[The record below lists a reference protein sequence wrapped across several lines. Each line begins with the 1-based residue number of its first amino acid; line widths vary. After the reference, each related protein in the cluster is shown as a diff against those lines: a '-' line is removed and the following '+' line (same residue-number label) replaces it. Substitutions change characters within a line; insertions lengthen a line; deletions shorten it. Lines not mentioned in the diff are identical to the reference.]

1 MVGDCLRLVSKR
13 VEEVIILVFLF
24 QLVGCSLDTVKDTSD
39 FVLADRRA
47 AEKLNKWDFE
57 GRIAVILKDDSWSGS
72 LNWAQNS
79 ERGIIK
85 ISGPFGQGGL
95 EINVKAGNLSINDGE
110 SVVEY
115 SDQDEES
122 IVNELG
128 FYVPIRSLVY
138 WVRGLADPDID
149 LIEIDQGFMQSGWQV
164 LFKAMQE
171 TEVGLMPH
179 KVFLTNEVVR
189 LKLIVD
195 QWVINE

>member
-1 MVGDCLRLVSKR
+1 MVGDCLRLVSKC
-13 VEEVIILVFLF
+13 VERTIILVFLI
-24 QLVGCSLDTVKDTSD
+24 QLVGCTLDTVKDTSD
-39 FVLADRRA
+39 FVLANRRA
-47 AEKLNKWDFE
+47 AEKLNNWDFE

-79 ERGIIK
+79 EQGIIK
-85 ISGPFGQGGL
+85 ISGPLGQGGL
-95 EINVKAGNLSINDGE
+95 EIMVKAGNLSINDGE

-179 KVFLTNEVVR
+179 KVFLTNEAVR

>member
-1 MVGDCLRLVSKR
+1 MASDCLRLVSKR
-13 VEEVIILVFLF
+13 VEQVIILVFLI
-24 QLVGCSLDTVKDTSD
+24 QLVGCTLDTVKDTSN
-39 FVLADRRA
+39 FVLSDRRA
-47 AEKLNKWDFE
+47 AEKLNNWNFE

-72 LNWAQNS
+72 LNWAQSS
-79 ERGIIK
+79 EQGIIK
-85 ISGPFGQGGL
+85 ISGPLGQGGL
-95 EINVKAGNLSINDGE
+95 EIKVKAGNLSIYDGE

-138 WVRGLADPDID
+138 WVRGLADPGID

-179 KVFLTNEVVR
+179 KVFLTNEAVR